1 MSKKNNIFSKDFK
14 YDYHIL
20 MIVGIIIVIVG
31 VLTAIDI
38 INFEEEINGEI
49 QNNNSLVGIFL
60 IVVGIGS
67 IIISY
72 FKLKK
77 KKELKEKSIYYKV
90 YKDYKNNK
98 IKTDLQSLG
107 LETDNISLE
116 ETEYSLI
123 IGYRIENGS
132 FQLIVNEEF
141 VEVGYYYDEEVYDQ
155 EDESLTNEELENAY
169 LEFDACK
176 VDRNTIY
183 KKYIEFINQYKH
195 LAK

>member
-14 YDYHIL
+14 YDDHIL

-90 YKDYKNNK
+90 YKDYKDNK

-141 VEVGYYYDEEVYDQ
+141 VEIGYYYDDEVYDQ

-183 KKYIEFINQYKH
+183 KKYIEFINQYNH